1 MRSKADVGVLKRLI
15 LLIISM
21 LIFAVILFV
30 SYGGIDWVMGWVY
43 MAIVAF
49 STSIT
54 TFKMDKGLFDER
66 IGKKAGMKKWDIP
79 LAAFI
84 GRFGPVALL
93 IVAGLDKRHGWS
105 LEIPLSIKISA
116 LLIFIF
122 GLYIV
127 YRAVIVNRFFSAVVR
142 IQEDRGHSV
151 VSSGPYRYVR
161 HPGYTG
167 VILYIGA
174 SAIVLESLWALIPA
188 GLILI
193 VTVVRTF
200 LEDRTLVSEL
210 EGYLD
215 YTGRVRHRLIPF
227 VW

>member
-1 MRSKADVGVLKRLI
+1 MKTRANVGVFKRVI
-15 LLIISM
+15 LFIISM
-21 LIFAVILFV
+21 FVFAAILFF
-30 SYGGIDWVMGWVY
+30 SYGGVDWIMGWVY
-43 MAIVAF
+43 MAIIAV
-49 STSIT
+49 STGILT
-54 TFKMDKGLFDER
+54 LTMDQGLFDER
-66 IGKKAGMKKWDIP
+66 IGRKTGAKKWDIP

-93 IVAGLDKRHGWS
+93 IVAGLDKRYGWS
-105 LEIPLSIKISA
+105 LEIPVSVKIIA
-116 LLIFIF
+116 LLVFIF
-122 GLYIV
+122 GLYVV

-193 VTVVRTF
+193 VTVIRTF

-210 EGYLD
+210 EGYAD
-215 YTGRVRHRLIPF
+215 YTERVRYRLIPLI
-227 VW
+227 W

>member
-1 MRSKADVGVLKRLI
+1 MKLKADFGVFKRVI
-15 LLIISM
+15 LFIISM
-21 LIFAVILFV
+21 LVFAAILFV
-30 SYGGIDWVMGWVY
+30 SYGGVDWIMGWVY
-43 MAIVAF
+43 MAIIAV
-49 STSIT
+49 STGILT
-54 TFKMDKGLFDER
+54 LKMDQGLFDER
-66 IGKKAGMKKWDIP
+66 IGRKTGAKKWDIP

-93 IVAGLDKRHGWS
+93 IVAGLDKRYGWS
-105 LEIPLSIKISA
+105 LEIPISVKIVA
-116 LLIFIF
+116 LVVFIF

-161 HPGYTG
+161 HPGYIG
-167 VILYIGA
+167 VILYSVSA
-174 SAIVLESLWALIPA
+174 AIVLESLWALIPA

-193 VTVVRTF
+193 VTVIRTG

-210 EGYLD
+210 EGYAD
-215 YTGRVRHRLIPF
+215 YAGRVRYRLIPF
-227 VW
+227 IW

>member
-21 LIFAVILFV
+21 LIFASILFF

-43 MAIVAF
+43 MAIIAVF
-49 STSIT
+49 TGVLT
-54 TFKMDKGLFDER
+54 LTMDQGLFDER
-66 IGKKAGMKKWDIP
+66 IGKKTGVKKWDIP

-84 GRFGPVALL
+84 GRFGPVALI
-93 IVAGLDKRHGWS
+93 IVAGLDKRFGWS
-105 LEIPLSIKISA
+105 PEIPISIKIVA
-116 LLIFIF
+116 LVVFIF
-122 GLYIV
+122 GLFVV
-127 YRAVIVNRFFSAVVR
+127 YRAIIVNKFFSAVIR
-142 IQEDRGHSV
+142 IHEDRGHSV
-151 VSSGPYRYVR
+151 ISSGPYRYVR

-167 VILYIGA
+167 VILYMI
-174 SAIVLESLWALIPA
+174 STAIVLESLWALIPA

-193 VTVVRTF
+193 VTVIRTV

-210 EGYLD
+210 EGYSD
-215 YTGRVRHRLIPF
+215 YAGRVRYRLIPF